1 MGVSSWRRVLIR
13 GRVLWSKTSPGEG
26 RPWIRK
32 GRVFGMRWVL
42 GGGGAAASI
51 PVQAGPAAWACPLSG
66 RGRGAGLEATTL
78 AGVRP
83 RRGRPRYGEGAA
95 LRDPP
100 ESGPRRLR
108 SWGAAGWDRAL
119 APGSATALPRWARGP
134 LREVGRRVLTCGGAG
149 LSGTVRSVGSAT
161 GFLVS
166 RKPRVTTEPR
176 APGTGSSGRLTEGR
190 AGRAARWPS
199 SSASAPSCA
208 LHLRGQSLCKGLSAC
223 SFTMPRQ
230 PWQ

>member
-166 RKPRVTTEPR
+166 RKQI
-176 APGTGSSGRLTEGR
+176 GR
-190 AGRAARWPS
+190 A
-199 SSASAPSCA
+199 
-208 LHLRGQSLCKGLSAC
+208 HV
-223 SFTMPRQ
+223 
-230 PWQ
+230 